1 MRYTFVC
8 VAAALTLPLHKRS
21 LKDFDRSF
29 LIQLRLKAFDR
40 SFVIQLRLKA
50 FDRSFV
56 IRCKGITISSTE
68 LEITSTLK
76 GTVTSPSPAI
86 PFELAAAS

>member
-21 LKDFDRSF
+21 LK
-29 LIQLRLKAFDR
+29 
-40 SFVIQLRLKA
+40 A

-56 IRCKGITISSTE
+56 IRCKGIAISRTE
-68 LEITSTLK
+68 LETRSTLK
-76 GTVTSPSPAI
+76 GTVTLPSAAI
-86 PFELAAAS
+86 PFELAAVS